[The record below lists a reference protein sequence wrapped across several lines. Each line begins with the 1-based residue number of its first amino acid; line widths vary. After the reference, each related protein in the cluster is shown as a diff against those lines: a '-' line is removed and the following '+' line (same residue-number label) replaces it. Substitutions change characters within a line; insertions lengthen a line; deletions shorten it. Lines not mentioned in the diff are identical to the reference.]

1 MTQENAGDPVVPA
14 AVQAPAIPLT
24 RRELREMAAREAA
37 LTAAEPIVTA
47 DTLVAPVVA
56 TAPITL
62 PAALRAEPEPSA
74 AVSAEPVEAEFA
86 QAVHAD
92 ASAVV
97 DEFEAA
103 ARLFSFTGETP
114 IQVAAAAIAEDETE
128 PALASPPAR
137 RLFRGRG
144 ASLKRITAAGASIGA
159 MGVVGLLAVGMTT
172 PAEAVSAASGTAS
185 VSLTSSVSSIS
196 ASDVQAYVAPANA
209 QTAALDRAD
218 YSTESIAAIA
228 AANDISYYSDFYTN
242 NPNAAIQWPFAVGV
256 SISYGFGW
264 RGSEFHEG
272 ADFTPGEGSHIQ
284 AIAAGTVRI
293 STDSGGAYGVTIV
306 IDHIIDGQLVS
317 SRYAH
322 MLYGSRQVEV
332 GDTVVAG
339 EFIGETGDT
348 GQSYGAHTHVEIL
361 QNGTTAIDPIAWLR
375 ANAGRMDLGD

>member
-1 MTQENAGDPVVPA
+1 
-14 AVQAPAIPLT
+14 
-24 RRELREMAAREAA
+24 MAAREAA
-37 LTAAEPIVTA
+37 RTAAEPIVTS

-56 TAPITL
+56 TAPIAL
-62 PAALRAEPEPSA
+62 PAAAQRGEPSA
-74 AVSAEPVEAEFA
+74 AASAEPVADAVFA

-92 ASAVV
+92 ASVVV

-114 IQVAAAAIAEDETE
+114 IQVAAAAIAEEE
-128 PALASPPAR
+128 PDQAEQTGATPWR

-144 ASLKRITAAGASIGA
+144 GSLKRLTAAGASIGA
-159 MGVVGLLAVGMTT
+159 MSVVGLLTVGMTT
-172 PAEAVSAASGTAS
+172 PAEAVSAASGTVS
-185 VSLTSSVSSIS
+185 VSLSSSVSSIS
-196 ASDVQAYVAPANA
+196 ASDVQAYVAPASA
-209 QTAALDRAD
+209 QTAALDDRAD
-218 YSTESIAAIA
+218 YSTESVAAIA
-228 AANDISYYSDFYTN
+228 AANDITYYSDFYTN

-272 ADFTPGEGSHIQ
+272 ADFTPGEGAHIQ